1 MVRLCLNCD
10 KEIIGS
16 ITRPTQH
23 QSVYEVE
30 LNVLC
35 NYCKMYEKIKDE
47 KKELNKKLREMNRKQ
62 KYLEEVINRTRKNRS
77 GATQAEREWLDYLR
91 SMDF

>member
-23 QSVYEVE
+23 QSVYEIE

-35 NYCKMYEKIKDE
+35 NYCKIYEKIKDE
-47 KKELNKKLREMNRKQ
+47 KKELNNRLREMNRKQ
-62 KYLEEVINRTRKNRS
+62 KYLEEVINRNKRKRLGTS
-77 GATQAEREWLDYLR
+77 QLDREWLDYLR